1 MLTGLSP
8 WTAPGQPAPPKPDTV
23 NYFFLEQG
31 HVMEYFRFGPAD
43 KKIVSLF
50 FGPGEFVLPSHLH
63 FSCFGMLDEV
73 VTDPLTYGTVIRALR
88 NYGDAD
94 KQYRKIQQ
102 RYRQKVASRMI
113 MRYSLTASE
122 QYAALK
128 ATQPW
133 VLDLAAED
141 DVANYLGVSVGMLGR
156 LRKGESSLY

>member
-73 VTDPLTYGTVIRALR
+73 VSSGMPDWP
-88 NYGDAD
+88 
-94 KQYRKIQQ
+94 
-102 RYRQKVASRMI
+102 
-113 MRYSLTASE
+113 
-122 QYAALK
+122 AA
-128 ATQPW
+128 
-133 VLDLAAED
+133 
-141 DVANYLGVSVGMLGR
+141 GGMLDEAAAVCCG
-156 LRKGESSLY
+156 LLSDDIVLAG